1 MSRSLGSLRIDLV
14 ALTGKFESSFKTAQ
28 GVIDKFGLAA
38 RRVGTIATGS
48 FSRMSASFQFLRNTV
63 LSLHGVF
70 LSLAAVVGGA
80 KLAGSFH
87 AASEAVD
94 DLGKKS
100 KVLGLSIEELSV
112 LRFSAGE
119 SGVEFDTLAKMV
131 GKASKNIGTFARTGA
146 GPAAE
151 AIRSLGIQ
159 VRDSNGGLR
168 GMTELLP
175 EIATAFEGMTDEGER
190 LSLSEAIFGR
200 EGGNQFVQW
209 LEDSGGF
216 MEDLARQTERATN
229 LGVVFSE
236 RQFDRLKAYNDAI
249 GRIGESWLGLRA
261 RIMVE
266 LAPALEDL
274 ANRLALSLARVGEFG
289 ANLASVIVA
298 GFEERDIFQSRNEP
312 DLNVAFAA
320 VKRLLST
327 FFNALW
333 AEVSTRIAL
342 FATQLWD
349 FLKTVLIDV
358 LGKLG
363 EAIIKSAQKLG
374 SLLGELL
381 SFLGS
386 LLLQLVDI
394 LKEVGVYL
402 GKTWE
407 DTGKKLEGYAT
418 ELEETRAIHWAF
430 FNGAIATIDEL
441 GEKYRDAR
449 EEAEGYGDSV
459 KKVGASASAIATT
472 WSEFFAGMKQEWRS
486 LRDEANDFAT
496 LGRNVF
502 GSMARGISEGLASA
516 IAKGEASFKNF
527 GKVALGVLTD
537 VATSIAQMVLQFL
550 FMRAI
555 VQSFGGYFGSPVA
568 STGSGGTGT
577 QIPDFA
583 GPATPTF
590 AAKGGVFGFA
600 AGGVASGVLDGP
612 MAFPFSKKVGVAGE
626 AGPEVGFAPLRKIG
640 GELGVKAV
648 GGETVVQI
656 IDQRKTGERPEVSES
671 TGGDGK
677 KFLRVVIRDEVRRGI
692 GEGEYDRAFSGS
704 FGLTRKGTAR

>member
-14 ALTGKFESSFKTAQ
+14 AITGKFETSFKAAQ
-28 GVIDKFGLAA
+28 GVLEKFGTAS
-38 RRVGTIATGS
+38 RRVGTIATGAV
-48 FSRMSASFQFLRNTV
+48 SRMGGAFGSLKNAL
-63 LSLHGVF
+63 LSVQGLLTG
-70 LSLAAVVGGA
+70 LAAIVGGA
-80 KLAGSFH
+80 KLAGSFQE
-87 AASEAVD
+87 ASEAVD
-94 DLGKKS
+94 NLGKKA
-100 KVLGLSIEELSV
+100 KVVGLSIEELSV
-112 LRFSAGE
+112 LRFAAGE
-119 SGVEFDTLAKMV
+119 SGVEFETLSKMV
-131 GKASKNIGTFARTGA
+131 GKASKNIGTFTRTGA

-151 AIRSLGIQ
+151 AIRSLGLQ
-159 VRDSNGGLR
+159 VRDVNGGVR
-168 GMTELLP
+168 GMNELLP
-175 EIATAFEGMTDEGER
+175 EIATAFEGISDEGER

-200 EGGNQFVQW
+200 EGGNQFIQW

-216 MEDLARQTERATN
+216 MDELGRATERATN

-274 ANRLALSLARVGEFG
+274 ANRAALSLARVGEFG

-298 GFEERDIFQSRNEP
+298 GFEERDIFKSRNEP
-312 DLNVAFAA
+312 DVNVAFAA
-320 VKRLLST
+320 VRRLLSS
-327 FFNALW
+327 FFSALW
-333 AEVSTRIAL
+333 TEVSTRISLFVSQVWEFLKILLSDAFGRFGEWLGASAEKVGGL
-342 FATQLWD
+342 FADL
-349 FLKTVLIDV
+349 LRGI
-358 LGKLG
+358 
-363 EAIIKSAQKLG
+363 G
-374 SLLGELL
+374 SMLGELGVVL
-381 SFLGS
+381 KDVGIGLGM
-386 LLLQLVDI
+386 
-394 LKEVGVYL
+394 
-402 GKTWE
+402 TWE
-407 DTGKKLEGYAT
+407 EAGKKLEGYS
-418 ELEETRAIHWAF
+418 EQLEETRAIQWAF
-430 FNGAIATIDEL
+430 FDGAIATIDSL
-441 GEKYRDAR
+441 GRKYRDAR
-449 EEAEGYGDSV
+449 SEAEGYADSV
-459 KKVGASASAIATT
+459 KKVGASANAIATT

-516 IAKGEASFKNF
+516 IAKGEASFRNF

-555 VQSFGGYFGSPVA
+555 VQSFGGYFGTPTA
-568 STGSGGTGT
+568 TTGGGTGT

-583 GPATPTF
+583 GPATPTY

-600 AGGVASGVLDGP
+600 SGGVASGVLDGP
-612 MAFPFSKKVGVAGE
+612 MSFPFSKKVGVAGE

-640 GELGVKAV
+640 GELGVKAI

-656 IDQRKTGERPEVSES
+656 IDQRKGGERPEVTEGTS
-671 TGGDGK
+671 GDGK

-692 GEGEYDRAFSGS
+692 GEGEYDRVLSGAY
-704 FGLTRKGTAR
+704 GINRKGTRR